1 MSFPLR
7 SRFDLPLNWTPEQ
20 ASAVLEFLQ
29 SLQDQLWMLY
39 HQDIQNHQQR
49 EHSAPVAIPTP
60 PDDSQP
66 PF

>member
-1 MSFPLR
+1 MAFPP
-7 SRFDLPLNWTPEQ
+7 SRLDLPLDWSAEQ

-39 HQDIQNHQQR
+39 HHDIQNHQRRQQ
-49 EHSAPVAIPTP
+49 SAPDTDP
-60 PDDSQP
+60 PPLDDSQP